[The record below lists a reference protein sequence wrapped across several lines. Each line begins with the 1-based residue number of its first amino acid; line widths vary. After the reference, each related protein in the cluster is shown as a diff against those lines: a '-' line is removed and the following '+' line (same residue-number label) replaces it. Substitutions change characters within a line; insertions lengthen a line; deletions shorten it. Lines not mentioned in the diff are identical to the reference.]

1 MPRYLP
7 PMNDTSRY
15 NGGFQLGD
23 GRRSYPSISQTPSGG
38 STNSS
43 R

>member
-15 NGGFQLGD
+15 NGINLGS
-23 GRRSYPSISQTPSGG
+23 GEGLRNYPSIGQ
-38 STNSS
+38 TNSGS
-43 R
+43 SK